1 MTKLTHILYLFEYV
15 MVDLASNERKDTFV
29 SSIEGKDTAWDDD
42 SKVVGMQ
49 KYLCFFFLSIFSILV
64 VFLLICLCI
73 FCVFVKHLKN

>member
-1 MTKLTHILYLFEYV
+1 MTKLTHTLYLFEYV

-49 KYLCFFFLSIFSILV
+49 KYE
-64 VFLLICLCI
+64 
-73 FCVFVKHLKN
+73 

>member
-49 KYLCFFFLSIFSILV
+49 KYLCFFFLSIFRESGQV
-64 VFLLICLCI
+64 YCQ
-73 FCVFVKHLKN
+73 KHYHFQ